1 MMPSSDTNT
10 KMSAKEAADT
20 TAVPSSSNSTSITT
34 TRDILSDIH
43 SLLNDDDLTDIHLIP
58 DSKDCDGD
66 NGDDENDTITA
77 VPAIKALLAARSPV
91 FRRCLY
97 GEWRDSQS
105 SNQNEDGVLQM
116 KLDYSGRVLQLLVEF
131 CFTDKLASLTVNS
144 TNNSNTNSMP
154 EQKVRLLTKL
164 NGAAHYFDIPKLEQ
178 DIQTQLKD
186 MMLQHPSLACAI
198 LDEAS
203 KMLSGEE
210 LGLLAMSRIRSLP
223 KAALLHFKQTTHHHH
238 QSSHS
243 SGHQSYPS
251 TVTNAANNTYTGCG
265 WGECGGVISLNAS
278 LLEQVI
284 FDDQSSASELTKFL
298 CLQKWVEG
306 CRHIVSV
313 DEFDLPRKMDDS
325 ADNNVEAEEEE
336 EEEDEILS
344 SRTPKLQHSKHP
356 SKSDNMMSQPPS
368 PPLYKDDA
376 LSDGQHE
383 QRLIIARHLAEKLD
397 LSLIPASDLSSTI
410 TESNLISAHN
420 LYQAYRLQALNAER
434 SKSKVFVEGAGLA
447 EVNGTYIQGGVHEGT
462 PMFSKEGVWR
472 DREEVFRIFLCT
484 YSNGN
489 KSWCLSIV
497 PKGKAPGKTTDIDFY
512 ECPVS
517 YGKSSALSPVYGG
530 ATESVVPNRGW
541 KLVNYGQTPVPK
553 FSLVGGCLED
563 A

>member
-1 MMPSSDTNT
+1 MPSDTNT
-10 KMSAKEAADT
+10 KMSAKEAADST
-20 TAVPSSSNSTSITT
+20 DVPSSSNSTSLTT

-43 SLLNDDDLTDIHLIP
+43 SLLNEDELTDIHLIP
-58 DSKDCDGD
+58 DSKDCDH
-66 NGDDENDTITA
+66 NDDENDTITA

-105 SNQNEDGVLQM
+105 TNENEDGVLQM

-131 CFTDKLASLTVNS
+131 CFTDKLASLTDN
-144 TNNSNTNSMP
+144 TANNNTNSTP

-164 NGAAHYFDIPKLEQ
+164 NGAAHYFDIPKLEE
-178 DIQTQLKD
+178 DIQTSLKD

-223 KAALLHFKQTTHHHH
+223 KAALLHFKHTTRH
-238 QSSHS
+238 QSHS

-251 TVTNAANNTYTGCG
+251 TIVNAANNTYTGCG

-325 ADNNVEAEEEE
+325 ADNNVEAEEK
-336 EEEDEILS
+336 EEDEILS
-344 SRTPKLQHSKHP
+344 LRTPKFQHSSKHP
-356 SKSDNMMSQPPS
+356 SKSDMSQPPS
-368 PPLYKDDA
+368 PPPYKDDA

-517 YGKSSALSPVYGG
+517 YGKSSALSPVYG

-553 FSLVGGCLED
+553 FSLVSGCLED